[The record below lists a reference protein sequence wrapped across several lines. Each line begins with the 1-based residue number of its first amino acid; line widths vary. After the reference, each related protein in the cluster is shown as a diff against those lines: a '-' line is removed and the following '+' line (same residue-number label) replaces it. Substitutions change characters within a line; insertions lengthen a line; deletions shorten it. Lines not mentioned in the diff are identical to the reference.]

1 MLDTHFMLGMSRY
14 AIAGDPD
21 LVQAFNEL
29 LRAAGGET
37 VAAVVPARAPVLA
50 RIECDTV
57 QIGDLEDLENM
68 ARANAAEVLIGNSHA
83 AETAQ
88 RLGLPLLR
96 AGFPQYDLMGG
107 YQRTWI
113 SYRGSRQTLFEL
125 ANIMLTLEKGEIHPY
140 HSVYAQKPEYQ
151 EANDGYGTTS
161 ESAAVRH

>member
-1 MLDTHFMLGMSRY
+1 MGRY
-14 AIAGDPD
+14 AIAADPD

-29 LRAAGGET
+29 LTAAGGET
-37 VAAVVPARAPVLA
+37 VAAVVPARAPLLS
-50 RIECDTV
+50 RIDCATV

-68 ARANAAEVLIGNSHA
+68 ARAGGAEVIIGNSHA
-83 AETAQ
+83 AETAY

-107 YQRTWI
+107 YTRTWI
-113 SYRGSRQTLFEL
+113 GYRGSRQTLFEL
-125 ANIMLTLEKGEIHPY
+125 ANIMLTLEKGEIETY

-151 EANDGYGTTS
+151 EADDGYGATL